1 MTPALSEFAKAQ
13 RGLKQFLHVLRRW
26 WMTIV
31 VLVAVALGVAV
42 QGFTSPSGAMLQ
54 ADGVFVRA

>member
-1 MTPALSEFAKAQ
+1 VDF
-13 RGLKQFLHVLRRW
+13 KQFLHVLRRW

-42 QGFTSPSGAMLQ
+42 QGFTSPSGAMLR
-54 ADGVFVRA
+54 ADGLFVGA

>member
-1 MTPALSEFAKAQ
+1 MDF
-13 RGLKQFLHVLRRW
+13 KQFLHVLRRW